1 MRKLKLDVETITV
14 ESFAALPEP
23 QASHGTVRGAATNY
37 ANASECDPS
46 FCVQASCDWTFCA
59 NMTCQGYCGGGGTG
73 GGGGQTD
80 EAGVATC
87 GNTCL
92 EDPE

>member
-1 MRKLKLDVETITV
+1 MRKLKLNVETITV

-23 QASHGTVRGAATNY
+23 PAPRGTVRGAATNY

-46 FCVQASCDWTFCA
+46 FCVQASCDWTHCA
-59 NMTCQGYCGGGGTG
+59 NMTCQGYCGGGGVSDG
-73 GGGGQTD
+73 CGTD
-80 EAGVATC
+80 NAGVRTC
-87 GNTCL
+87 GTSCL